1 MTIAQY
7 QNKVVI
13 ITGGSSGIGLAIA
26 AEFLKEQARVVIIA
40 RNGERL
46 QKAKEL
52 LETIPGHSPVLA
64 ISADVSDRIKMKEA
78 MDKVGQN
85 YGRIDVLV
93 NCAGFINCGRFTD
106 QSAEAIEQC
115 LLVNYMGAV
124 NASKAAW
131 EWLRQSNGQLAFISS
146 VAGYMGLI
154 GYSSYAPPKF
164 ALTGLAE
171 CLRMEAARD
180 GMSVSIIYP
189 PDTDTPLLEYERKFS
204 LPESRALS
212 ENIKVI
218 SAEKV
223 AAKFLQGLR
232 KKKFEIYCDFNSR
245 FLRGVKNNFP
255 GWFYFMTS
263 RVVKKAESKSSRGR

>member
-1 MTIAQY
+1 
-7 QNKVVI
+7 
-13 ITGGSSGIGLAIA
+13 
-26 AEFLKEQARVVIIA
+26 
-40 RNGERL
+40 
-46 QKAKEL
+46 
-52 LETIPGHSPVLA
+52 
-64 ISADVSDRIKMKEA
+64 
-78 MDKVGQN
+78 MDHVGAN

-93 NCAGFINCGRFTD
+93 NCAGYINCGRFTD
-106 QSAEAIEQC
+106 QATEDIEQC

-131 EWLRQSNGQLAFISS
+131 EWLQQSKGQLAFISS

-180 GMSVSIIYP
+180 GMSVSVMYP
-189 PDTDTPLLEYERKFS
+189 PDTDTPLLEYERKYS

-212 ENIKVI
+212 ENIKVV

-223 AAKFLQGLR
+223 AAKFIQGFR
-232 KKKFEIYCDFNSR
+232 EKKFEIYCDFNSR
-245 FLRGVKNNFP
+245 FLRAVKNNFP
-255 GWFYFMTS
+255 SLFYFMTLQ
-263 RVVKKAESKSSRGR
+263 VVKKTVRKS